1 MDNAQLHFRPMGLQ
15 GFERRLERLVEGT
28 FAKAFR
34 AGLEPV
40 EIGRKIA
47 RALDGGRMIG
57 VRGGW
62 VVPNDIVVSLSPDDL
77 KRFST
82 YSDVLSRELA
92 DAARQYARDEGYQ
105 FLGPVTV
112 ALVED
117 DDLRTGR
124 LEVEAEIMEGPSEHQ
139 GALVLPD
146 GRRVQLGDQPAVIG
160 RLPDCAV
167 SLADA
172 QVSRR
177 HAEVRPAGEGFAVA
191 DLGSMNGTTVNG
203 VAVRERELVDGDEIG
218 VGSTTIRFEA
228 S

>member
-1 MDNAQLHFRPMGLQ
+1 MGLQ

-34 AGLEPV
+34 SGLEPV
-40 EIGRKIA
+40 EIGRKVA
-47 RALDGGRMIG
+47 RALDTGRTIG

-62 VVPNDIVVSLSPDDL
+62 VVPNDIAVYLSPADVE
-77 KRFST
+77 RFS
-82 YSDVLSRELA
+82 SFAEALARELA
-92 DAARQYARDEGYQ
+92 DAAREHAHDEGYH
-105 FLGPVTV
+105 FVGPVTV

-117 DDLRTGR
+117 DDLRAGD
-124 LEVEAEIMEGPSEHQ
+124 LEVVAEIVEGEWAHV

-146 GRRVQLGDQPAVIG
+146 GRRVALGDDPAVIG
-160 RLPDCAV
+160 RMPDCAV
-167 SLADA
+167 PLTDP

-177 HAEVRPAGEGFAVA
+177 HAEVRPSGPGFVVA

-203 VAVRERELVDGDEIG
+203 VAVREQSLEDGDEIG
-218 VGSTTIRFEA
+218 VGSTRIRFEA

>member
-1 MDNAQLHFRPMGLQ
+1 MGLQ
-15 GFERRLERLVEGT
+15 SFERRLERLVEGT

-47 RALDGGRMIG
+47 RALDTGRMIG
-57 VRGGW
+57 VRGGT
-62 VVPNDIVVSLSPDDL
+62 VVPNDIVVYLSPSDL
-77 KRFST
+77 ERFSQYT
-82 YSDVLSRELA
+82 EVLQRELA
-92 DAARQYARDEGYQ
+92 DAAREHARDEAYS

-112 ALVED
+112 SLAED
-117 DDLRTGR
+117 DDLRTGQ
-124 LEVEAEIMEGPSEHQ
+124 LEVVAEVVEGKASRL

-146 GRRVQLGDQPAVIG
+146 GRRVQLGDEPATIG
-160 RLPDCAV
+160 RLPDCPV
-167 SLADA
+167 SLTDPQA
-172 QVSRR
+172 SRR
-177 HAEVRPAGEGFAVA
+177 HAEVRPSGDGFVLV

-203 VAVRERELVDGDEIG
+203 VGVREQRLDDGDEIG

>member
-1 MDNAQLHFRPMGLQ
+1 MGLQ

-47 RALDGGRMIG
+47 RALDTGRMIG

-62 VVPNDIVVSLSPDDL
+62 VVPNDIVVYLSPDDL
-77 KRFST
+77 GRFSS
-82 YSDVLSRELA
+82 YSEVLSRELA
-92 DAARQYARDEGYQ
+92 DAAREHARDEGYQ

-112 ALVED
+112 ALLED
-117 DDLRTGR
+117 DDLRTGQ
-124 LEVEAEIMEGPSEHQ
+124 LEVVAEALEGPATHV

-146 GRRVQLGDQPAVIG
+146 GRRIQLGDEPAVIG
-160 RLPDCAV
+160 RLPECAV
-167 SLADA
+167 SLTDA

-177 HAEVRPAGEGFAVA
+177 HAEVRPAGDGFAVA

-203 VAVRERELVDGDEIG
+203 AAVREQQLEDGDEIG
-218 VGSTTIRFEA
+218 IGSTTIRFEA

>member
-1 MDNAQLHFRPMGLQ
+1 MGLQ

-47 RALDGGRMIG
+47 RALDTGRMIG
-57 VRGGW
+57 VQGGW
-62 VVPNDIVVSLSPDDL
+62 VVPNDIVVYLSPDDL
-77 KRFST
+77 GRFSHST
-82 YSDVLSRELA
+82 EVLSRELA
-92 DAARQYARDEGYQ
+92 DAARQHARDEGYH

-112 ALVED
+112 ALLED
-117 DDLRTGR
+117 DDLRAGQ
-124 LEVEAEIMEGPSEHQ
+124 LEVVAEVVEGASAHL
-139 GALVLPD
+139 GSLLLPD
-146 GRRVQLGDQPAVIG
+146 GRRVQLGDEPAVIG

-167 SLADA
+167 SLADS

-177 HAEVRPAGEGFAVA
+177 HAEVRPAGDGFAVA

-203 VAVRERELVDGDEIG
+203 VAVREQQLEDGDEIG
-218 VGSTTIRFEA
+218 VGSTTIVFEA

>member
-1 MDNAQLHFRPMGLQ
+1 MGLQ
-15 GFERRLERLVEGT
+15 RFERRLERLVEGT

-47 RALDGGRMIG
+47 RALDQGRMIG
-57 VRGGW
+57 VQGGW
-62 VVPNDIVVSLSPDDL
+62 VVPNDVVVSLSSADL
-77 KRFST
+77 ARFST

-92 DAARQYARDEGYQ
+92 DAARQYARDEGYH

-117 DDLRTGR
+117 DDLRAGQ
-124 LEVEAEIMEGPSEHQ
+124 LEVEAEIVEGPAEHL
-139 GALVLPD
+139 GALILPD

-177 HAEVRPAGEGFAVA
+177 HAEVHPLGEGFAVA

-203 VAVRERELVDGDEIG
+203 VAVRERELEDGDEIG
-218 VGSTTIRFEA
+218 IGSTTIRFEA

>member
-1 MDNAQLHFRPMGLQ
+1 MGLQ
-15 GFERRLERLVEGT
+15 RFERRLERLVEGT

-47 RALDGGRMIG
+47 RALDAGRMIG
-57 VRGGW
+57 VHGAW
-62 VVPNDIVVSLSPDDL
+62 VVPNDVVAYLSADDM

-92 DAARQYARDEGYQ
+92 DAARQYARDEGYH

-112 ALVED
+112 ALIED
-117 DDLRTGR
+117 DDLRSGQ
-124 LEVEAEIMEGPSEHQ
+124 LEVVAEIVEGPADHL

-177 HAEVRPAGEGFAVA
+177 HAEIRPAGEGFAVA

-203 VAVRERELVDGDEIG
+203 VAVREHALQDGDEIG
-218 VGSTTIRFEA
+218 IGSTTIRFEA

>member
-1 MDNAQLHFRPMGLQ
+1 MGLQ

-40 EIGRKIA
+40 EVGRKIA
-47 RALDGGRMIG
+47 RALDTGRMIG
-57 VRGGW
+57 VQGGW
-62 VVPNDIVVSLSPDDL
+62 VVPNDIVVYLSPDDL
-77 KRFST
+77 TRFST

-92 DAARQYARDEGYQ
+92 DAARQHARDEGYH
-105 FLGPVTV
+105 FAGPVTV
-112 ALVED
+112 ALIED
-117 DDLRTGR
+117 DDLRTGQ
-124 LEVEAEIMEGPSEHQ
+124 LEVVAEIVEGPTVHL

-146 GRRVQLGDQPAVIG
+146 GRRVQLGDEPAVIG

-167 SLADA
+167 SLTDS

-177 HAEVRPAGEGFAVA
+177 HAEVRPAGTGFAVA

-203 VAVRERELVDGDEIG
+203 VAVREQALEDGDEIG